1 MHMKIAIIDDDQNDR
16 EYLTTYIKN
25 YGQNHPFPFSI
36 DTFSSGELFLKNS
49 IYKRKSRYGFEKEI
63 RQILKADEKLL
74 SKDISDHSSQS
85 YH

>member
-1 MHMKIAIIDDDQNDR
+1 MTSLEFLFTGLLFGFLMG
-16 EYLTTYIKN
+16 TVVSF
-25 YGQNHPFPFSI
+25 GF
-36 DTFSSGELFLKNS
+36 FLKNS

-63 RQILKADEKLL
+63 RQILTADEKLL

>member
-1 MHMKIAIIDDDQNDR
+1 MISLEFLFTGLLFGFLMG
-16 EYLTTYIKN
+16 TVVSF
-25 YGQNHPFPFSI
+25 G
-36 DTFSSGELFLKNS
+36 LFLKNS

-63 RQILKADEKLL
+63 RQILKADENLL